1 MATQIAQTNPVVANL
16 RSGALARERHW
27 RIGFFTVLP
36 GVILLLVLMG
46 FTKTLYARPLYK
58 NPPIPA
64 YLYVHGIVMTSWFV
78 LTWVQALLISA
89 GKIANHR
96 RFGAVLACFAVAVII
111 VALMASF
118 GSISRRHEDLNAPAA
133 VVGNGIKGI
142 TVAQFHSG
150 VVWGNNFNVLSFA
163 IFVAVA
169 VIYRRRPQI
178 HKRLMVLAS
187 ISVLEPA
194 LARSARW
201 PLFGGEQGP
210 FIPIVIWSLIC
221 SIVIYDLVSRKHIEK
236 VTAIAFVWLLITR
249 NGAQLIARTHFGLS
263 FIYWLGKL
271 RG

>member
-1 MATQIAQTNPVVANL
+1 MATQITQTNTVEAKF
-16 RSGALARERHW
+16 RTGTLARERHW
-27 RIGFFTVLP
+27 RVGFFTVLP
-36 GVILLLVLMG
+36 GAVFQPAPI
-46 FTKTLYARPLYK
+46 PLY
-58 NPPIPA
+58 
-64 YLYVHGIVMTSWFV
+64 LYMHGIVMTTWFA
-78 LTWVQALLISA
+78 LTFVQALLISA

-96 RFGAVLACFAVAVII
+96 RFGAVLACFAIAVVIA
-111 VALMASF
+111 ALTASF

-133 VVGNGIKGI
+133 VVGNGIKGM

-163 IFVAVA
+163 IFVGLA

-178 HKRLMVLAS
+178 HKRLMLLAS

-194 LARSARW
+194 LARMARW
-201 PLFGGEQGP
+201 PGFGGEQGP
-210 FIPIVIWSLIC
+210 FIPIVIWSLIT
-221 SIVIYDLVSRKHIEK
+221 SLVIYDLVTRKHLEK

-249 NGAQLIARTHFGLS
+249 NGAVLISRTHFGLS